1 MKRFHKSRLVL
12 LLLVLLVLSMGACG
26 GKDEPARVTEKFLRA
41 AATNDLAALE
51 ETVDPNVADEVIGMV
66 FFQIGLQALVGGGSS
81 EFVELKVETVL
92 SDGERAT
99 VRATGKIR
107 TKALGT
113 QMVTPF
119 DTEVPLI
126 KKGGQWYVTGEP

>member
-1 MKRFHKSRLVL
+1 MNRLCKPELILFVL
-12 LLLVLLVLSMGACG
+12 VFIAMTLTACG

-41 AATNDLAALE
+41 AASNDLDALQ
-51 ETVDPNVADEVIGMV
+51 ETVDPDLAEDVMMMM

-81 EFVELKVETVL
+81 EFVELKVETIRN
-92 SDGERAT
+92 DGQRAT
-99 VRATGKIR
+99 VRATGKVR

-113 QMVTPF
+113 QMTTPF

-126 KKGGQWYVTGEP
+126 KKGGQWYVTSEQ